1 LRRLLV
7 RCTVVPGCGD
17 GVVFGGEECDDGNAD
32 SCDGCSAACRSE
44 AGLRC
49 GDGVVNADCGEE
61 CDPPEAGICTS
72 RCARVARCGDGVL
85 DPGETCDDGN
95 ANDCDACTSACTP
108 VTGCGDGVV
117 CGTEACDDGGGA
129 SCDGCSA
136 TCTVEVGAACG
147 DGIVNATCG
156 EECDP
161 PGTLPECSWLCH
173 LGPAPPLGTRHLS
186 FGGSLYSSA
195 LGTGIPLGPLEGA
208 FDVVAGAP
216 TPDGVAS
223 LTVTGPIHVRAA
235 ILGGTF
241 GYMCVRIG
249 SCTGIVDCTGGTP
262 VGAGTV
268 KDSAGPGRQDN
279 PTVVTTGL
287 GGDGGP
293 GAVLLTCA
301 QAVVQVPAGGDS
313 DCSAHVYPPDETV
326 AYTTGQ
332 GEGHFVNGDSR
343 VGSGEIALSGERF
356 GCTFWTAEDGSG
368 KLAGVFL
375 MEADPIV
382 GDTANV
388 CLIDD

>member
-1 LRRLLV
+1 V
-7 RCTVVPGCGD
+7 
-17 GVVFGGEECDDGNAD
+17 
-32 SCDGCSAACRSE
+32 
-44 AGLRC
+44 
-49 GDGVVNADCGEE
+49 
-61 CDPPEAGICTS
+61 
-72 RCARVARCGDGVL
+72 CA
-85 DPGETCDDGN
+85 
-95 ANDCDACTSACTP
+95 
-108 VTGCGDGVV
+108 
-117 CGTEACDDGGGA
+117 TEACDDGGAA

-161 PGTLPECSWLCH
+161 PRTGLPECSWLCQ

-186 FGGSLYSSA
+186 FGGGLYSSA

-262 VGAGTV
+262 VGVDTV

-279 PTVVTTGL
+279 PAIVTTGL

-356 GCTFWTAEDGSG
+356 GCTSWTAEDGSG

-375 MEADPIV
+375 MEADSIV